1 MKGSCSLI
9 VLLFVGYH
17 LHQMSVKNCVFS
29 IYIYEYVHI
38 YGVCIYIYISVYVVC
53 VCVSLKKN
61 STNILS
67 FKYTVIKQIDGQ
79 IFKTGFKS

>member
-1 MKGSCSLI
+1 
-9 VLLFVGYH
+9 
-17 LHQMSVKNCVFS
+17 MSM
-29 IYIYEYVHI
+29 YIFME
-38 YGVCIYIYISVYVVC
+38 CIYIYISVYVVC